1 MSSVKSLLFSHNHHL
16 LSVKGCEAGL
26 DVLAF
31 EGDEAL
37 SQPFRYRIEFTSAD
51 HAIGKEMMLMKA
63 VSLTLQ
69 ASVAQGFGINV
80 QQPVRVI
87 QGVVTGFERLSTSR
101 DETHY
106 ALTLQPRLAL
116 LNRSHQNAI
125 YQDQSVPQ
133 IVEKILRE
141 RHGLR
146 GQDFLFSL
154 TKTYP
159 RREQVMQYGE
169 DDLRFITRLLG
180 EVGIWFRFTADTRLH
195 IDVAE
200 FCDSQQ
206 GYEKGLTLPS
216 VPPSGQQSAGVDA
229 VWEMACRHRVVEQQ
243 VSTRDYNY
251 REATADMN
259 AQVDVTRGE
268 TTTFGEAYHW
278 GDNYLTAG
286 NVHDRHPAPE
296 SGAFYARL
304 RHERYLNG
312 QTRMQAT
319 TSCPT
324 LCPGQVLKVTGG
336 EEVAGEFADGVLV
349 TAMHSHARRDA
360 DFAVEFAGIPD
371 SPDVGYRPEPGA
383 RPVMAGTLPARVTST
398 RENDTY
404 GHIDKHGRY
413 RVNMLFDRA
422 RWETGFESLWVRQS
436 RPYAGDTYGL
446 HLPLLAGTEVAIG
459 FEDGN
464 PDRPYIAGV
473 LHDSAHGDHV
483 TIRNDKRNVLRTP
496 ANNKI
501 RLDDERGIHWRRKV
515 RLLLVTGDEAAIE
528 QLVPGLRQQHWLEG
542 NRTVLIYGGSL
553 ASEPDREK
561 YIALRKLRRG
571 RPLDGIVRVMPSSL
585 TLTPQI
591 SESDLHGL
599 EKISELLGYAAP
611 VWLWKLCDSE
621 WPQADR
627 AVQAVGV
634 SFPLRATEDDVARQL
649 AQMLPTLREQ
659 GMRQIAEETRHDFLL
674 RLGQQLID
682 GGIAQWRWQLAP
694 WLTAS
699 RQRLALRGLMF
710 SLPEP
715 RTVDPYQ
722 EADTSPAGQP
732 HLLTLPATWLGIV
745 DDCRRL
751 RGHHVGMA
759 WERGL
764 ACGLLAIL
772 GLWAA
777 GLLLSFALNYSQIAS
792 VAGKARDL
800 VAHPSVSDY
809 QLTALHALRNEA
821 GRLVHDGQKG
831 APWYRRFGLDHHQQL
846 LNAVLPWYGV
856 ANHRLIRDPA
866 NAALQQ
872 ALSALVNSAPNSDQ
886 RAQLAKPGYD
896 QLKAWLMMA
905 RPDKAD
911 GAFFAQTMK
920 TVQPTRMGIS
930 TGLWQSLAPDLWAFY
945 LSLLPERPEWK
956 IIPDAQ
962 RVSQSR
968 QVLLQQLGRRN
979 AESTLYENMLKSVR
993 RNFADVSLEDMT
1005 SGTDARRL
1013 FTTDEVVPG
1022 MFTRQAWEGG
1032 IQQAIDKAASSRRE
1046 EIDWVLSDSRKT
1058 VSTDLSPEALKARL
1072 TRRYFTDFAG
1082 SWLNFLNSLRLNPAT
1097 TIADV
1102 TDQLTLI
1109 SDVRQSPLIALMNT
1123 LAWQGQAGQQR
1134 EGLSD
1139 SLIKSAKD
1147 LVGGKDKPVID
1158 QSAAGP
1164 QGPLDD
1170 TFGPLLQLMGKNT
1183 GSNVMSADSTLSL
1196 QTYLTRITRVRL
1208 RLQQVANASDPQ
1220 EMMQVLAQTVFQG
1233 KSVDLTDTQQY
1244 GSLISASLG
1253 EEWSGFGNTLF
1264 VQPLTQAW
1272 ETVLLPSAASLNDK
1286 WRRSVVANWHTAFDG
1301 RFPFAASKS
1310 DASLPMLA
1318 EFVRKDSGRI
1328 ERFLTTE
1335 LNGVLHKEGS
1345 QWVPDKVNSHGLV
1358 FNPAFLRAINQL
1370 SQLSDILFTDG
1381 SQGISFELQ
1390 ARPAPEVVET
1400 QLTIDGQKL
1409 RYFNQMADWQTF
1421 RWPGE
1426 TYKPGTLLTWTT
1438 VNAGTRLFGDYSGTW
1453 GFIRW
1458 LEQGKRHPLDRSQ
1471 WMMSFSAPDGRTL
1484 QWVLRS
1490 QLGSGPLA
1498 LLALRGLTLPD
1509 QIFTVDAAE
1518 SAQALTTGL
1527 GNSDMDEMEL

>member
-51 HAIGKEMMLMKA
+51 HAISKEMMLMKA
-63 VSLTLQ
+63 ASLTLQ
-69 ASVAQGFGINV
+69 APVAQGFGINV

-125 YQDQSVPQ
+125 YHDQSVPQ

-501 RLDDERGIHWRRKV
+501 RLDDERGKEHIKV
-515 RLLLVTGDEAAIE
+515 STE
-528 QLVPGLRQQHWLEG
+528 
-542 NRTVLIYGGSL
+542 YGGKSQL
-553 ASEPDREK
+553 NLGHLVDSDRQPRGEGFE
-561 YIALRKLRRG
+561 LRTDSWGAIRAQK
-571 RPLDGIVRVMPSSL
+571 GIF
-585 TLTPQI
+585 I
-591 SESDLHGL
+591 S
-599 EKISELLGYAAP
+599 A
-611 VWLWKLCDSE
+611 
-621 WPQADR
+621 
-627 AVQAVGV
+627 
-634 SFPLRATEDDVARQL
+634 
-649 AQMLPTLREQ
+649 
-659 GMRQIAEETRHDFLL
+659 
-674 RLGQQLID
+674 
-682 GGIAQWRWQLAP
+682 
-694 WLTAS
+694 
-699 RQRLALRGLMF
+699 
-710 SLPEP
+710 
-715 RTVDPYQ
+715 
-722 EADTSPAGQP
+722 
-732 HLLTLPATWLGIV
+732 
-745 DDCRRL
+745 
-751 RGHHVGMA
+751 
-759 WERGL
+759 
-764 ACGLLAIL
+764 
-772 GLWAA
+772 
-777 GLLLSFALNYSQIAS
+777 
-792 VAGKARDL
+792 
-800 VAHPSVSDY
+800 
-809 QLTALHALRNEA
+809 
-821 GRLVHDGQKG
+821 DGQ
-831 APWYRRFGLDHHQQL
+831 A
-846 LNAVLPWYGV
+846 
-856 ANHRLIRDPA
+856 
-866 NAALQQ
+866 Q
-872 ALSALVNSAPNSDQ
+872 A
-886 RAQLAKPGYD
+886 
-896 QLKAWLMMA
+896 
-905 RPDKAD
+905 
-911 GAFFAQTMK
+911 
-920 TVQPTRMGIS
+920 
-930 TGLWQSLAPDLWAFY
+930 
-945 LSLLPERPEWK
+945 
-956 IIPDAQ
+956 
-962 RVSQSR
+962 
-968 QVLLQQLGRRN
+968 
-979 AESTLYENMLKSVR
+979 
-993 RNFADVSLEDMT
+993 
-1005 SGTDARRL
+1005 
-1013 FTTDEVVPG
+1013 
-1022 MFTRQAWEGG
+1022 
-1032 IQQAIDKAASSRRE
+1032 
-1046 EIDWVLSDSRKT
+1046 
-1058 VSTDLSPEALKARL
+1058 
-1072 TRRYFTDFAG
+1072 
-1082 SWLNFLNSLRLNPAT
+1082 
-1097 TIADV
+1097 
-1102 TDQLTLI
+1102 
-1109 SDVRQSPLIALMNT
+1109 
-1123 LAWQGQAGQQR
+1123 QG
-1134 EGLSD
+1134 
-1139 SLIKSAKD
+1139 
-1147 LVGGKDKPVID
+1147 
-1158 QSAAGP
+1158 
-1164 QGPLDD
+1164 
-1170 TFGPLLQLMGKNT
+1170 
-1183 GSNVMSADSTLSL
+1183 
-1196 QTYLTRITRVRL
+1196 
-1208 RLQQVANASDPQ
+1208 
-1220 EMMQVLAQTVFQG
+1220 QVLAMEPAVSLLKGAVNQVTEWGSITQTHHNVIP
-1233 KSVDLTDTQQY
+1233 DT
-1244 GSLISASLG
+1244 
-1253 EEWSGFGNTLF
+1253 
-1264 VQPLTQAW
+1264 
-1272 ETVLLPSAASLNDK
+1272 
-1286 WRRSVVANWHTAFDG
+1286 
-1301 RFPFAASKS
+1301 
-1310 DASLPMLA
+1310 
-1318 EFVRKDSGRI
+1318 
-1328 ERFLTTE
+1328 
-1335 LNGVLHKEGS
+1335 
-1345 QWVPDKVNSHGLV
+1345 
-1358 FNPAFLRAINQL
+1358 
-1370 SQLSDILFTDG
+1370 
-1381 SQGISFELQ
+1381 
-1390 ARPAPEVVET
+1390 
-1400 QLTIDGQKL
+1400 
-1409 RYFNQMADWQTF
+1409 
-1421 RWPGE
+1421 
-1426 TYKPGTLLTWTT
+1426 
-1438 VNAGTRLFGDYSGTW
+1438 
-1453 GFIRW
+1453 
-1458 LEQGKRHPLDRSQ
+1458 
-1471 WMMSFSAPDGRTL
+1471 
-1484 QWVLRS
+1484 
-1490 QLGSGPLA
+1490 GPL
-1498 LLALRGLTLPD
+1498 
-1509 QIFTVDAAE
+1509 
-1518 SAQALTTGL
+1518 SALTTGASDLKQPTLLMSAPQGIAAVTPETTLLHSGNGLYLQSL
-1527 GNSDMDEMEL
+1527 GEVNITTAQRCSLNASQAISLLAQQEGMRLVSAKGPLQVESHGDILSLTALKDITVQSTQGHLQLTAKNGITLGCGGAYIRLTPQGEVQIHGPGVISLKGQHDLQGPVSEEFPLPELPASVCKECLKKAQALAQGFVPREA

>member
-51 HAIGKEMMLMKA
+51 HAISKEMMLMKA
-63 VSLTLQ
+63 ASLTLQ
-69 ASVAQGFGINV
+69 APVAQGFGINV

-243 VSTRDYNY
+243 VSTRDY
-251 REATADMN
+251 
-259 AQVDVTRGE
+259 
-268 TTTFGEAYHW
+268 
-278 GDNYLTAG
+278 
-286 NVHDRHPAPE
+286 
-296 SGAFYARL
+296 S
-304 RHERYLNG
+304 
-312 QTRMQAT
+312 
-319 TSCPT
+319 
-324 LCPGQVLKVTGG
+324 
-336 EEVAGEFADGVLV
+336 
-349 TAMHSHARRDA
+349 
-360 DFAVEFAGIPD
+360 
-371 SPDVGYRPEPGA
+371 
-383 RPVMAGTLPARVTST
+383 
-398 RENDTY
+398 
-404 GHIDKHGRY
+404 
-413 RVNMLFDRA
+413 
-422 RWETGFESLWVRQS
+422 
-436 RPYAGDTYGL
+436 
-446 HLPLLAGTEVAIG
+446 
-459 FEDGN
+459 
-464 PDRPYIAGV
+464 
-473 LHDSAHGDHV
+473 
-483 TIRNDKRNVLRTP
+483 
-496 ANNKI
+496 
-501 RLDDERGIHWRRKV
+501 
-515 RLLLVTGDEAAIE
+515 
-528 QLVPGLRQQHWLEG
+528 
-542 NRTVLIYGGSL
+542 
-553 ASEPDREK
+553 
-561 YIALRKLRRG
+561 
-571 RPLDGIVRVMPSSL
+571 
-585 TLTPQI
+585 
-591 SESDLHGL
+591 
-599 EKISELLGYAAP
+599 
-611 VWLWKLCDSE
+611 
-621 WPQADR
+621 
-627 AVQAVGV
+627 
-634 SFPLRATEDDVARQL
+634 
-649 AQMLPTLREQ
+649 
-659 GMRQIAEETRHDFLL
+659 
-674 RLGQQLID
+674 
-682 GGIAQWRWQLAP
+682 
-694 WLTAS
+694 
-699 RQRLALRGLMF
+699 
-710 SLPEP
+710 
-715 RTVDPYQ
+715 
-722 EADTSPAGQP
+722 
-732 HLLTLPATWLGIV
+732 
-745 DDCRRL
+745 
-751 RGHHVGMA
+751 
-759 WERGL
+759 
-764 ACGLLAIL
+764 
-772 GLWAA
+772 
-777 GLLLSFALNYSQIAS
+777 
-792 VAGKARDL
+792 
-800 VAHPSVSDY
+800 
-809 QLTALHALRNEA
+809 
-821 GRLVHDGQKG
+821 
-831 APWYRRFGLDHHQQL
+831 
-846 LNAVLPWYGV
+846 
-856 ANHRLIRDPA
+856 
-866 NAALQQ
+866 
-872 ALSALVNSAPNSDQ
+872 
-886 RAQLAKPGYD
+886 
-896 QLKAWLMMA
+896 
-905 RPDKAD
+905 
-911 GAFFAQTMK
+911 
-920 TVQPTRMGIS
+920 
-930 TGLWQSLAPDLWAFY
+930 
-945 LSLLPERPEWK
+945 
-956 IIPDAQ
+956 
-962 RVSQSR
+962 
-968 QVLLQQLGRRN
+968 
-979 AESTLYENMLKSVR
+979 
-993 RNFADVSLEDMT
+993 NFADVSLEDMT

-1097 TIADV
+1097 NIADV

-1220 EMMQVLAQTVFQG
+1220 EMMQTLAQTVFQG

-1272 ETVLLPSAASLNDK
+1272 ETVLLPSATSLNDK

-1345 QWVPDKVNSHGLV
+1345 HWVPDKVNSHGLV

-1409 RYFNQMADWQTF
+1409 RYFNQMVDWQTF

-1490 QLGSGPLA
+1490 QLESGPLA

-1518 SAQALTTGL
+1518 SAQALTTGV

>member
-1 MSSVKSLLFSHNHHL
+1 MKSLLFSHNHHL

-51 HAIGKEMMLMKA
+51 HAISKEMMLMKA
-63 VSLTLQ
+63 ASLTLQ
-69 ASVAQGFGINV
+69 APVAQGFGINV

-501 RLDDERGIHWRRKV
+501 RLDDERGKEHIK
-515 RLLLVTGDEAAIE
+515 LSTE
-528 QLVPGLRQQHWLEG
+528 
-542 NRTVLIYGGSL
+542 YGGKSQL
-553 ASEPDREK
+553 NLGHLVDAEK
-561 YIALRKLRRG
+561 QPRG
-571 RPLDGIVRVMPSSL
+571 DGF
-585 TLTPQI
+585 
-591 SESDLHGL
+591 E
-599 EKISELLGYAAP
+599 
-611 VWLWKLCDSE
+611 
-621 WPQADR
+621 
-627 AVQAVGV
+627 
-634 SFPLRATEDDVARQL
+634 LRADSWGAIR
-649 AQMLPTLREQ
+649 AQK
-659 GMRQIAEETRHDFLL
+659 GMFISA
-674 RLGQQLID
+674 
-682 GGIAQWRWQLAP
+682 
-694 WLTAS
+694 
-699 RQRLALRGLMF
+699 
-710 SLPEP
+710 
-715 RTVDPYQ
+715 
-722 EADTSPAGQP
+722 
-732 HLLTLPATWLGIV
+732 
-745 DDCRRL
+745 
-751 RGHHVGMA
+751 
-759 WERGL
+759 
-764 ACGLLAIL
+764 
-772 GLWAA
+772 
-777 GLLLSFALNYSQIAS
+777 
-792 VAGKARDL
+792 
-800 VAHPSVSDY
+800 
-809 QLTALHALRNEA
+809 
-821 GRLVHDGQKG
+821 DGQ
-831 APWYRRFGLDHHQQL
+831 A
-846 LNAVLPWYGV
+846 
-856 ANHRLIRDPA
+856 
-866 NAALQQ
+866 Q
-872 ALSALVNSAPNSDQ
+872 A
-886 RAQLAKPGYD
+886 
-896 QLKAWLMMA
+896 
-905 RPDKAD
+905 
-911 GAFFAQTMK
+911 
-920 TVQPTRMGIS
+920 
-930 TGLWQSLAPDLWAFY
+930 
-945 LSLLPERPEWK
+945 
-956 IIPDAQ
+956 
-962 RVSQSR
+962 
-968 QVLLQQLGRRN
+968 
-979 AESTLYENMLKSVR
+979 
-993 RNFADVSLEDMT
+993 
-1005 SGTDARRL
+1005 
-1013 FTTDEVVPG
+1013 
-1022 MFTRQAWEGG
+1022 
-1032 IQQAIDKAASSRRE
+1032 
-1046 EIDWVLSDSRKT
+1046 
-1058 VSTDLSPEALKARL
+1058 
-1072 TRRYFTDFAG
+1072 
-1082 SWLNFLNSLRLNPAT
+1082 
-1097 TIADV
+1097 
-1102 TDQLTLI
+1102 
-1109 SDVRQSPLIALMNT
+1109 
-1123 LAWQGQAGQQR
+1123 QG
-1134 EGLSD
+1134 
-1139 SLIKSAKD
+1139 
-1147 LVGGKDKPVID
+1147 
-1158 QSAAGP
+1158 
-1164 QGPLDD
+1164 
-1170 TFGPLLQLMGKNT
+1170 
-1183 GSNVMSADSTLSL
+1183 
-1196 QTYLTRITRVRL
+1196 
-1208 RLQQVANASDPQ
+1208 
-1220 EMMQVLAQTVFQG
+1220 QVLAMEPAVSLLKGAVNQVTEW
-1233 KSVDLTDTQQY
+1233 
-1244 GSLISASLG
+1244 GSL
-1253 EEWSGFGNTLF
+1253 
-1264 VQPLTQAW
+1264 TQ
-1272 ETVLLPSAASLNDK
+1272 THHNV
-1286 WRRSVVANWHTAFDG
+1286 
-1301 RFPFAASKS
+1301 
-1310 DASLPMLA
+1310 
-1318 EFVRKDSGRI
+1318 I
-1328 ERFLTTE
+1328 
-1335 LNGVLHKEGS
+1335 
-1345 QWVPDKVNSHGLV
+1345 PD
-1358 FNPAFLRAINQL
+1358 
-1370 SQLSDILFTDG
+1370 T
-1381 SQGISFELQ
+1381 
-1390 ARPAPEVVET
+1390 
-1400 QLTIDGQKL
+1400 
-1409 RYFNQMADWQTF
+1409 
-1421 RWPGE
+1421 
-1426 TYKPGTLLTWTT
+1426 
-1438 VNAGTRLFGDYSGTW
+1438 
-1453 GFIRW
+1453 
-1458 LEQGKRHPLDRSQ
+1458 
-1471 WMMSFSAPDGRTL
+1471 
-1484 QWVLRS
+1484 
-1490 QLGSGPLA
+1490 GPL
-1498 LLALRGLTLPD
+1498 
-1509 QIFTVDAAE
+1509 
-1518 SAQALTTGL
+1518 SALTTGASDLKQPTLLMSAPQGIAAVTPETTLLHSGNGLYLQSL
-1527 GNSDMDEMEL
+1527 GEVNITTAQRCSLNASQAISLLAQQEGMRLVSAKGPLQVESHGDILSLTALKDITVQSTQGHLQLTAKNGITLGCGGAYIRLTPQGEVQIHGPGVISLKGQHDLQGPVSEEFPLPELPASVCKECLKKAQALAQGFVPREA

>member
-1 MSSVKSLLFSHNHHL
+1 MDNVNKPAAISVADTVIVCIAAVTLLVLLGGLAWWLWAMDRATQWETLRPLIATGFIIWGMALSLLVLGFMAFRL
-16 LSVKGCEAGL
+16 LIKDKVKPSAAPVRQPTRPAGR
-26 DVLAF
+26 
-31 EGDEAL
+31 EAL
-37 SQPFRYRIEFTSAD
+37 YAPLKKHLHARYR
-51 HAIGKEMMLMKA
+51 
-63 VSLTLQ
+63 
-69 ASVAQGFGINV
+69 
-80 QQPVRVI
+80 
-87 QGVVTGFERLSTSR
+87 
-101 DETHY
+101 
-106 ALTLQPRLAL
+106 
-116 LNRSHQNAI
+116 
-125 YQDQSVPQ
+125 
-133 IVEKILRE
+133 LR
-141 RHGLR
+141 
-146 GQDFLFSL
+146 
-154 TKTYP
+154 
-159 RREQVMQYGE
+159 
-169 DDLRFITRLLG
+169 
-180 EVGIWFRFTADTRLH
+180 
-195 IDVAE
+195 
-200 FCDSQQ
+200 
-206 GYEKGLTLPS
+206 
-216 VPPSGQQSAGVDA
+216 
-229 VWEMACRHRVVEQQ
+229 
-243 VSTRDYNY
+243 
-251 REATADMN
+251 
-259 AQVDVTRGE
+259 
-268 TTTFGEAYHW
+268 
-278 GDNYLTAG
+278 
-286 NVHDRHPAPE
+286 
-296 SGAFYARL
+296 
-304 RHERYLNG
+304 
-312 QTRMQAT
+312 
-319 TSCPT
+319 
-324 LCPGQVLKVTGG
+324 
-336 EEVAGEFADGVLV
+336 
-349 TAMHSHARRDA
+349 
-360 DFAVEFAGIPD
+360 
-371 SPDVGYRPEPGA
+371 
-383 RPVMAGTLPARVTST
+383 
-398 RENDTY
+398 
-404 GHIDKHGRY
+404 
-413 RVNMLFDRA
+413 
-422 RWETGFESLWVRQS
+422 
-436 RPYAGDTYGL
+436 
-446 HLPLLAGTEVAIG
+446 
-459 FEDGN
+459 
-464 PDRPYIAGV
+464 
-473 LHDSAHGDHV
+473 
-483 TIRNDKRNVLRTP
+483 
-496 ANNKI
+496 
-501 RLDDERGIHWRRKV
+501 WRRKV

-528 QLVPGLRQQHWLEG
+528 QLAPGLCQQRWLEG
-542 NRTVLIYGGSL
+542 QRTVLIYGGGL
-553 ASEPDREK
+553 LSEPDNQQ
-561 YIALRKLRRG
+561 YAALRKLRRG

-591 SESDLHGL
+591 SESDLRGL

-621 WPQADR
+621 WSQAKR
-627 AVQAVGV
+627 TEQTVGAT
-634 SFPLRATEDDVARQL
+634 FPLRAKPDDITGQL
-649 AQMLPTLREQ
+649 ERMLPALRAQ
-659 GMRQIAEETRHDFLL
+659 GMSQVAENNSHDFLL
-674 RLGQQLID
+674 RLGQHLKD
-682 GGIAQWRWQLAP
+682 GGIARWAQQLVP
-694 WLTAS
+694 WLS
-699 RQRLALRGLMF
+699 VSQQRVPLRGLMF
-710 SLPEP
+710 SLPENKP
-715 RTVDPYQ
+715 T
-722 EADTSPAGQP
+722 TSPEGTADAEQYIPGA
-732 HLLTLPATWLGIV
+732 HRHALTLPATWQGIV
-745 DDCRRL
+745 EDCSRVRGRR
-751 RGHHVGMA
+751 VSMA
-759 WERGL
+759 WEQTL
-764 ACGLLAIL
+764 AWSLMVIIGIW
-772 GLWAA
+772 GA
-777 GLLLSFALNYSQIAS
+777 GILLSFAINRMQIVS
-792 VAGKARDL
+792 VAEQAHAL
-800 VAHPSVSDY
+800 VEHPSVSDY
-809 QLTALHALRNEA
+809 QLTALHNLRNDA
-821 GRLVHDGQKG
+821 GRLLHNTEEGT
-831 APWYRRFGLDHHQQL
+831 PWYQRFGLDHNHQL
-846 LNAVLPWYGV
+846 LDAMLPWYGA
-856 ANHRLIRDPA
+856 ANNRLIRDPA
-866 NAALQQ
+866 NVALRQV
-872 ALSALVNSAPNSDQ
+872 LSALVNSAPNSDQ

-920 TVQPTRMGIS
+920 AVQPTRTGIS

-945 LSLLPERPEWK
+945 LTRLPERPEWK
-956 IIPDAQ
+956 ITPDAQ

-968 QVLLQQLGRRN
+968 QVLLQQIGRRN

-993 RNFADVSLEDMT
+993 RNFADVSLEEMT

-1058 VSTDLSPEALKARL
+1058 MSTDLSPEALKARL

-1097 TIADV
+1097 NIADV

-1123 LAWQGQAGQQR
+1123 LAWQGQVGQQR

-1208 RLQQVANASDPQ
+1208 RLQQVANASDPL
-1220 EMMQVLAQTVFQG
+1220 EMMQTLAQTVFQG

-1409 RYFNQMADWQTF
+1409 RYFNQMTDWQTF

-1458 LEQGKRHPLDRSQ
+1458 LEQGKRQQLERSQ
-1471 WMMSFSAPDGRTL
+1471 WMMSFTAPDGRTL

-1518 SAQALTTGL
+1518 SAQALTTGV